1 MLLLDP
7 PELLPGKSLE
17 CLCIGRVHGGAG
29 CARPFPL
36 IEVAARESLTF
47 AVGRLTAN
55 NDDVLADE
63 AEPVIEQT
71 LRQRSRPCEVEIGR
85 RCVDDG
91 DEETTP
97 RSIVPE
103 GRVDVA
109 RLLDDGARS
118 SK

>member
-17 CLCIGRVHGGAG
+17 CLCIGRVHGG
-29 CARPFPL
+29 
-36 IEVAARESLTF
+36 
-47 AVGRLTAN
+47 TAN

-71 LRQRSRPCEVEIGR
+71 LRQRSRPCEVEIGH

-91 DEETTP
+91 HEETTA

-109 RLLDDGARS
+109 QLLDVGPEFEMMARS
-118 SK
+118 TRRNGA